1 MTPRIGLIVMEKKF
15 LSVFVKYGIFTKKGG
30 NMIVERTPNEILLK
44 ISPNIDKFAMERL
57 LEYIEYLE
65 MTSDVKGKQGDADK
79 LADELN
85 ATWWTKNRDKFI
97 K

>member
-1 MTPRIGLIVMEKKF
+1 
-15 LSVFVKYGIFTKKGG
+15 
-30 NMIVERTPNEILLK
+30 MIVERTPNEILLK

-85 ATWWTKNRDKFI
+85 ATWWAKNRDKFI
-97 K
+97 KCKLL

>member
-1 MTPRIGLIVMEKKF
+1 
-15 LSVFVKYGIFTKKGG
+15 
-30 NMIVERTPNEILLK
+30 MIVERTPNEILLK

-85 ATWWTKNRDKFI
+85 ATWWTKNRGKFI

>member
-1 MTPRIGLIVMEKKF
+1 
-15 LSVFVKYGIFTKKGG
+15 
-30 NMIVERTPNEILLK
+30 MIIERTPNEILLK

-65 MTSDVKGKQGDADK
+65 MTSDVKGKQDDADK
-79 LADELN
+79 LAEELN
-85 ATWWTKNRDKFI
+85 ATWWAKNRGRFI

>member
-1 MTPRIGLIVMEKKF
+1 
-15 LSVFVKYGIFTKKGG
+15 
-30 NMIVERTPNEILLK
+30 MIVERTPNEILLK
-44 ISPNIDKFAMERL
+44 ISPNIDKFGMERL

-65 MTSDVKGKQGDADK
+65 MSAGIKSSQEDADK

-85 ATWWTKNRDKFI
+85 EDWWKRNRDRFI

>member
-30 NMIVERTPNEILLK
+30 NMIFERTPNEILLK
-44 ISPNIDKFAMERL
+44 ISPNIDKFGMERL

-65 MTSDVKGKQGDADK
+65 ITSDVKGKQKDADK
-79 LADELN
+79 LAEELN
-85 ATWWTKNRDKFI
+85 ATWWEKNRDKYI
-97 K
+97 R